1 MSFLH
6 FHNIYWIKY
15 LLNSGYPAKPSF
27 CMCAGKRKVK
37 DKLFLSPTQKLTKR
51 DQILPILC
59 GILPYGPLEISQG
72 HTFTLKV
79 QGEELAW
86 TK

>member
-1 MSFLH
+1 
-6 FHNIYWIKY
+6 
-15 LLNSGYPAKPSF
+15 
-27 CMCAGKRKVK
+27 MCWEKKGQGL
-37 DKLFLSPTQKLTKR
+37 KLFLSLTQKLTKR